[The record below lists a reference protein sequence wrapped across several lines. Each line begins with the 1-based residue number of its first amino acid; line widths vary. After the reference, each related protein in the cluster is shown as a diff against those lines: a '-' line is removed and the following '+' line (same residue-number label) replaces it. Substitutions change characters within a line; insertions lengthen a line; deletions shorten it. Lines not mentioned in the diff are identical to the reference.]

1 MSNQRVKIKINKM
14 LTKELQRKYLVVT
27 LKRLKIEVKYAID
40 TCNTRIGNL
49 NSKLHQLE
57 RKEEWR

>member
-1 MSNQRVKIKINKM
+1 M